1 MQRVFNVDKWFNLEQ
16 GKQIEFPS
24 TRPRRIR
31 LEVNSPGHCQLY
43 AVQEDGD
50 LVFLALFSGR
60 DTIEFVTEGKV
71 GLLAD
76 GADCW
81 LYTADGD
88 DVSSIVEAPVSFT
101 RVMQRRQRNPE
112 LERIAAEMRFNTER
126 RLEKQADEL
135 AALFERRLA
144 AISAQSPAPAAPGP
158 VSPEPAPPEAEGN
171 APPSV

>member
-1 MQRVFNVDKWFNLEQ
+1 MQRVHNLDKWFNLEQ
-16 GKQIEFPS
+16 GKQVDFPS

-31 LEVNSPGHCQLY
+31 LEVNSPGDCQLY

-50 LVFLALFSGR
+50 LIFLATFKGR

-81 LYTADGD
+81 IFTADGD
-88 DVSSIVEAPVSFT
+88 DVSSIIEAPVSFT

-144 AISAQSPAPAAPGP
+144 AVQAQPKAEAPAGA
-158 VSPEPAPPEAEGN
+158 VSPEPPPPEAEGN
-171 APPSV
+171 APPAV